1 MLLVPLFNDF
11 LKIPSTLSVS
21 FQREDIDPAQFLN
34 VIQKTSLLIG
44 MLACLRARR
53 AFCTWHAFVLG
64 VLACFT
70 CSHTWRA
77 RVLYELG
84 WVMCLVYFK
93 KWRA

>member
-1 MLLVPLFNDF
+1 MLLVPLFND
-11 LKIPSTLSVS
+11 LLNIPSTLSVS
-21 FQREDIDPAQFLN
+21 FQREDIDPVQFLN

-44 MLACLRARR
+44 MLVCLCARR

-70 CSHTWRA
+70 CSRAWRD

-84 WVMCLVYFK
+84 WVTCLVYFIK
-93 KWRA
+93 